1 MSFNIMDA
9 VKGHLTPDL
18 LSKATSFLGEN
29 ESGVAKAMSGIVPSV
44 LIGMVSKASSGGAGA
59 SEVFNA
65 AKETHSSGFLGGLG
79 NMFGDGGGMLGKG
92 LNLVK
97 GLLGD
102 KFSGIVTALSSF
114 AGIKS
119 SSVSSLLSMAAPM
132 AAGTLGKHSVE
143 NNLDAGGLASMLSSQ
158 KSSIM
163 NMLPGGLSSIAGM
176 LGLGKAGEAI
186 SSMTGSVK
194 EKAATYSNYSDDTKS
209 SGGGMGWLKWLLP
222 LLIAGGLG
230 WWFLLGGKNG
240 CNSKP
245 VAGSD
250 TTVVTNPPDTAG
262 GTTST
267 VPESFKVKLPD
278 GTELNAMKGGI
289 EDKLVT
295 FLGTEWMRLGEDS
308 LKKIWFD
315 FDNLNF
321 KTSSAEITAESQ
333 QQVSNMV
340 AILKAFPNAKLK
352 IGGYTD
358 KVGNEANNKKLSASR
373 ANAVKTALDKAGVG
387 TQVIG
392 AEGYGSEFAKY
403 PADAPESDRV
413 KDRHVSVSIRG

>member
-1 MSFNIMDA
+1 
-9 VKGHLTPDL
+9 
-18 LSKATSFLGEN
+18 
-29 ESGVAKAMSGIVPSV
+29 
-44 LIGMVSKASSGGAGA
+44 
-59 SEVFNA
+59 
-65 AKETHSSGFLGGLG
+65 
-79 NMFGDGGGMLGKG
+79 
-92 LNLVK
+92 
-97 GLLGD
+97 LGD

-132 AAGTLGKHSVE
+132 AAGTLGKHAVE

-176 LGLGKAGEAI
+176 LGLGKASEAI
-186 SSMTGSVK
+186 SSMAGGVK
-194 EKAATYSNYSDDTKS
+194 DKAAAVSNYSDDTRS

-240 CNSKP
+240 CSSKP
-245 VAGSD
+245 AADRD
-250 TTVVTNPPDTAG
+250 TTVVSNPPDTAG
-262 GTTST
+262 GTTIT
-267 VPESFKVKLPD
+267 APESFKVKLPD

-289 EDKLVT
+289 EDKLVA
-295 FLGTEWMRLGEDS
+295 FLGTEWMKLGEDS

-333 QQVSNMV
+333 QQVNNMV

-373 ANAVKTALDKAGVG
+373 ANAVKAALDKAGVG
-387 TQVIG
+387 AQVIG

>member
-65 AKETHSSGFLGGLG
+65 AKETHSSGFLGGIG

-132 AAGTLGKHSVE
+132 AAGTLGKHAAE

-194 EKAATYSNYSDDTKS
+194 EKAGTLSNYSTDTRS

-240 CNSKP
+240 CSSKP
-245 VAGSD
+245 AEGSD
-250 TTVVTNPPDTAG
+250 TTVVNNPPDTAG
-262 GTTST
+262 TTTT

-295 FLGTEWMRLGEDS
+295 FLGTEWMKLGEDS

-321 KTSSAEITAESQ
+321 ETGSANITAESQ
-333 QQVSNMV
+333 AQVNNMV

-358 KVGNEANNKKLSASR
+358 KVGNEASNKKLSAGR
-373 ANAVKTALDKAGVG
+373 ANAVKAALDKAGVG
-387 TQVIG
+387 AQVIG

-413 KDRHVSVSIRG
+413 KDRHVSVSVRG